1 MTLRQLSIIVL
12 SFNLWTLINRDNM
25 AKEKGKENEADGLGE
40 QPKRGRAA
48 YMEYM
53 SGMNPD
59 FNGEDEDSVY
69 DDMLSYRKGNDES
82 RKKIS
87 DMLSENPQLAQVL
100 SDIANKKRGAGA
112 AFARYFGKDLL
123 NAEEGTPEW
132 DEIQQAEKERNEELM
147 ALRKRGSDYDA
158 NIEAS
163 KPVLDEFGKENGIN
177 VDDFLDEA
185 YSKIIEPIFLGKY
198 DKDLLQR
205 LRNALAYEGDME
217 TSFNA
222 GKAAGRNERI
232 EDMRKA
238 NVGDGMP
245 RMGSSAGMQKP
256 IEKANKPIRRS
267 VWD

>member
-1 MTLRQLSIIVL
+1 MTEKDCKPG
-12 SFNLWTLINRDNM
+12 DNT
-25 AKEKGKENEADGLGE
+25 EKD
-40 QPKRGRAA
+40 KRGRSA
-48 YMEYM
+48 YVDYM
-53 SGMNPD
+53 KGVNPE
-59 FNGEDEDSVY
+59 FNGDDEDAMY
-69 DDMLSYRKGNDES
+69 DDMLSYRRSNDES
-82 RKKIS
+82 RQKIS

-112 AFARYFGKDLL
+112 AFARYFGKDML

-132 DEIQQAEKERNEELM
+132 DEIQQAEKERNEEL
-147 ALRKRGSDYDA
+147 LSIRKRGADYDA

-185 YSKIIEPIFLGKY
+185 YGKIIEPIFLGKY
-198 DKDLLQR
+198 DKDLLRR
-205 LRNALAYEGDME
+205 LKNALDYDSDVE

-238 NVGDGMP
+238 NVGDGLP
-245 RMGSSAGMQKP
+245 RMGSSAGMQNPVKKTERP
-256 IEKANKPIRRS
+256 VRRS

>member
-1 MTLRQLSIIVL
+1 
-12 SFNLWTLINRDNM
+12 M
-25 AKEKGKENEADGLGE
+25 AKDKGKECGTETNSD

-48 YMEYM
+48 YMDYM
-53 SGMNPD
+53 SGVNPE
-59 FNGEDEDSVY
+59 FNGDDEESVY
-69 DDMLSYRKGNDES
+69 DDMLSYRKDNDES
-82 RKKIS
+82 RKRIS

-163 KPVLDEFGKENGIN
+163 KPVLDEFGKANGIN

-185 YSKIIEPIFLGKY
+185 YNKIIEPIFLGKY
-198 DKDLLQR
+198 DMDLLKR

-217 TSFNA
+217 SSFNA

-245 RMGSSAGMQKP
+245 RMGSSAGASRPSKVA
-256 IEKANKPIRRS
+256 KKSNWGDS
-267 VWD
+267 VWKK